1 MPVTAS
7 EVKALRELTG
17 AGMME
22 CKKALT
28 ETDGDLD
35 DAIALLRKK
44 GAASAEKKSG
54 RIAAEG
60 VIAFA
65 INDEGTAAILV
76 EVNCETDF
84 VAKDD
89 SFKDFVNQLA
99 STLLERRPDSVEDAA
114 QLQLVGGA
122 TIEVT
127 RQELIAKIGENISLR
142 RFEVIQAGPG
152 ELAGYVHG
160 SRIGVI
166 IWMGASAGVDLSRDI
181 AMHVAASRPLCID
194 ESEMPDELLHKER
207 DIYTAQAAES
217 GKPPEIVEKMVTGRI
232 KKFLKEN
239 TLVGQPFV
247 KNPDQSVGEL
257 LSGQQASVVSMSRFE
272 VGEGLEKRS
281 DDFVAEVM
289 AQAQGS

>member
-28 ETDGDLD
+28 ETHGDLD
-35 DAIALLRKK
+35 EAIALLRKK

-60 VIAFA
+60 VITFA
-65 INDEGTAAILV
+65 INDEGTTAILV

-84 VAKDD
+84 VAKDN
-89 SFKDFVNQLA
+89 SFKDFSTDLA
-99 STLLERRPDSVEDAA
+99 NTLLEGRPESVEDAS
-114 QLQLVGGA
+114 QLQLAGGA
-122 TIEVT
+122 TIEAT

-142 RFEVIQAGPG
+142 RFEVVQAGPG

-166 IWMGASAGVDLSRDI
+166 IRMGSSTEPDLGRDI
-181 AMHVAASRPLCID
+181 AMHVAASRPVCID
-194 ESEMPDELLHKER
+194 ESEMPDELLQKER

-217 GKPPEIVEKMVTGRI
+217 GKPPEIAEKMVTGRI

-239 TLVGQPFV
+239 TLLGQPFV
-247 KNPDQSVGEL
+247 KNPDESVGDL

-289 AQAQGS
+289 AQAQGG

>member
-7 EVKALRELTG
+7 EVKALRERTG

-28 ETDGDLD
+28 ETDGDLEE
-35 DAIALLRKK
+35 AIALQRKK
-44 GAASAEKKSG
+44 GAASAEKKSA

-60 VIAFA
+60 IVELAM
-65 INDEGTAAILV
+65 NDSASEGVLV

-89 SFKDFVNQLA
+89 SFRAFSADLAQAVLRHHPNSVNDA
-99 STLLERRPDSVEDAA
+99 SL
-114 QLQLVGGA
+114 LQLSSGETVDA
-122 TIEVT
+122 T

-142 RFEVIQAGPG
+142 RFELVQAGTG
-152 ELAGYVHG
+152 EIAGYVHG

-166 IWMGASAGVDLSRDI
+166 IRMGSSAHPELARDV
-181 AMHVAASRPLCID
+181 AMHVAASRPVCID
-194 ESEMPDELLHKER
+194 EDGMPEDLLKNER
-207 DIYTAQAAES
+207 VIYSAQAAES
-217 GKPPEIVEKMVTGRI
+217 GKPPEIVEKMVTGRV

-239 TLVGQPFV
+239 TLVGQSFV

-257 LSGQQASVVSMSRFE
+257 LSTHQASVVSMHRFE
-272 VGEGLEKRS
+272 VGEGLEKRT

>member
-28 ETDGDLD
+28 ETHGDLD
-35 DAIALLRKK
+35 EAIALLRKK

-60 VIAFA
+60 VITFA
-65 INDEGTAAILV
+65 INDEGTTAILV

-84 VAKDD
+84 VAKDN
-89 SFKDFVNQLA
+89 SFKDFSTDLA
-99 STLLERRPDSVEDAA
+99 NTLLEGRPESVEDAS
-114 QLQLVGGA
+114 QLQLAGGA
-122 TIEVT
+122 TIEAT

-142 RFEVIQAGPG
+142 RFEVVQAGPG

-166 IWMGASAGVDLSRDI
+166 IRMGSSTEPDLGRDI
-181 AMHVAASRPLCID
+181 AMHVAASRPVCID
-194 ESEMPDELLHKER
+194 ESEMPGELLQKER

-217 GKPPEIVEKMVTGRI
+217 GKPPEIAEKMVTGRI

-239 TLVGQPFV
+239 TLLGQPFV
-247 KNPDQSVGEL
+247 KNPDESVGDL

-289 AQAQGS
+289 AQAQGG

>member
-65 INDEGTAAILV
+65 INDAGTAAILV
-76 EVNCETDF
+76 ELNCETDF

-89 SFKDFVNQLA
+89 SFKDFANQLA

-122 TIEVT
+122 TVEVT

-142 RFEVIQAGPG
+142 RFEIVQAGPE

-166 IWMGASAGVDLSRDI
+166 IRMGASTGADLGRDI
-181 AMHVAASRPLCID
+181 PMHVAASRPLCID

-257 LSGQQASVVSMSRFE
+257 LSGQKASVVSMSRFE

-289 AQAQGS
+289 AQAQGG